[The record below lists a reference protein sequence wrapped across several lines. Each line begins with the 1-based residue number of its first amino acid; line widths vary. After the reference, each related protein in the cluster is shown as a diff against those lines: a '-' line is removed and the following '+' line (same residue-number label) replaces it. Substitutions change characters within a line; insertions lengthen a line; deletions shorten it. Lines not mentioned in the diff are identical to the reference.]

1 MKRCQLSTVVIAGLF
16 LVGLGVAAPNSAVAG
31 DHCCPPPPVKVTLCV
46 DDPCDPCPA
55 FPVTVCVPGC
65 CADAPCVSWRNGA
78 FGRRVATY
86 VWPSCGHRVD
96 VVVTRRGEVIVRD

>member
-1 MKRCQLSTVVIAGLF
+1 MMRRFCLNAAVTGVLLAGMAVV
-16 LVGLGVAAPNSAVAG
+16 APRASAG

-55 FPVTVCVPGC
+55 FPVTVCMPAC
-65 CADAPCVSWRNGA
+65 CDAVPCVSWRNGA

-86 VWPSCGHRVD
+86 VWPSCGYRLD
-96 VVVTRRGEVIVRD
+96 VVITRRGEVIVRD

>member
-1 MKRCQLSTVVIAGLF
+1 MRSSNLSV
-16 LVGLGVAAPNSAVAG
+16 VAAGAILLGLVSFTSVASAG
-31 DHCCPPPPVKVTLCV
+31 GRCCPPPPVETVLCV

-55 FPVTVCVPGC
+55 FPVTVCVPAC
-65 CADAPCVSWRNGA
+65 CEEVPCVSWRNGA

>member
-16 LVGLGVAAPNSAVAG
+16 LVGLGVAAPSSAVAG

>member
-1 MKRCQLSTVVIAGLF
+1 MKRCQISTVVIAGLF
-16 LVGLGVAAPNSAVAG
+16 LVGLGVAAPSSAVAG

-65 CADAPCVSWRNGA
+65 CDDAPCVSWRNGA

-86 VWPSCGHRVD
+86 VWPSCGNRVD

>member
-1 MKRCQLSTVVIAGLF
+1 MRCHLSTVAIVGIL
-16 LVGLGVAAPNSAVAG
+16 LVGLCTAAPNSAVAG
-31 DHCCPPPPVKVTLCV
+31 DRCCPPPLVQVTLCV

-65 CADAPCVSWRNGA
+65 CDAAPCVSWRNGA

>member
-1 MKRCQLSTVVIAGLF
+1 MRRQFITVAGLAVLF
-16 LVGLGVAAPNSAVAG
+16 AGASVASSASATNR
-31 DHCCPPPPVKVTLCV
+31 CCPPPPVKVILCV

-65 CADAPCVSWRNGA
+65 CDEVPCVSWRHGA

-86 VWPSCGHRVD
+86 TWPSCGHQVD

>member
-1 MKRCQLSTVVIAGLF
+1 MRSCFLTVAATGALLLSSA
-16 LVGLGVAAPNSAVAG
+16 VAAPNASAG
-31 DHCCPPPPVKVTLCV
+31 GRYCLPPPVKVTLCV

-55 FPVTVCVPGC
+55 FPVTVCVPAC
-65 CADAPCVSWRNGA
+65 CDEVPCVSWRHGA

-86 VWPSCGHRVD
+86 VWPSCGHQVD